1 MADSNIPQPKPTTK
15 ELAEEA
21 QRIVRETSNKYLG
34 FFSPDAQADI
44 CSFNDAEAVI
54 NHIKRLQTHS
64 ADASLGLPSSV
75 DSFCRAI
82 DHLSKSLEPYFACIT
97 SFMQVKPEI
106 GCLVWG
112 ILQFLFKL
120 CRNYTSFLEKLA
132 ELLEKVTQDLQ
143 LQASLVLQAM
153 DWARKV
159 GKTDLKNDPEAKKPL
174 FDAMILLY
182 SDLMDLLCT
191 ISDLFAERDGEGK
204 IGKVF
209 WVPFDEHFAHFQQKF
224 RAHQTILDVEV
235 QKLEGSLW
243 TMAYENLKTLQET
256 TFERLQCNQWELMRI
271 RLDSLKTW
279 IGAHP
284 WTPAFEESKRKRSP
298 GTSTWIFS
306 HPGYKWWS
314 DPSTG
319 SEEGRDSFCTLE
331 STRVLSIQA
340 KPGYGKSVLCGSIIQ
355 DLQQKAK
362 EKNRGN
368 DGTTSAVAYYFFDK
382 QRSIQDDNTVAIRS
396 IIAQLIHQYQDRP
409 DLVDLA
415 LILRDFS
422 TTGETTA
429 SIQDLRDLFALTLQA
444 IGDSALVFDGLD
456 ECADVDN
463 FLEELEGIT
472 RLSKTRI
479 LFSSRPSVNYKGF
492 FQSCTRTVL
501 LEGDTNLQ
509 DIETY
514 LHSAIG
520 RLIRSEAL
528 MLEDS
533 AQNTVHSIAQKSRS
547 MFLWA
552 SLMINYLS
560 SEMMTQQDKIDAI
573 REMSLFPEL
582 DSLYTR
588 ILKKLYSWHSHASAR
603 RNLQLLFEWICV
615 AARPLRVSELQ
626 CALAIQIGRKT
637 TKGREIANFEQ
648 HLVRNTGA
656 LVEVAGDNTVK
667 FIHTSVL
674 EFFMGAMEDSA
685 VLPTRQPE
693 LKVDADGVQCAI
705 ASTCLS
711 YLIFDGPKAP
721 ISTVIGPPV
730 TPQMIVAKYPL
741 ILYATQFWS
750 YHAFRSI
757 EQWEIVSNK
766 IDAGH
771 DPPKRGLVQ
780 MMTAFLSNKP
790 VVTTWTEI
798 AWTAGHEPCLN
809 GLPFLTWKLSLL
821 RDSPLGE
828 MMNRFCQDLSTLNL
842 QWQHVLLD
850 DPSEIWQPSIPA
862 FLKSPFWVQTND
874 ASVTCLDTA
883 VSNQP
888 TMGGEARTE
897 PILVASQCCSHG
909 SEVGMVKLWP
919 STTFHQEMKADPP
932 QLSRL
937 VSLIE
942 ELTRGWEVTY
952 EIKSIQ
958 TQATMHSITVE
969 MPCLQIRRV
978 LAKAFASKDP
988 KNFTFPVAFSRDL
1001 RQITIL
1007 ECLIRLSPSTGCQSM
1022 QHDISIQ
1029 DLQIEGPF
1037 NPEMCPF
1044 EEHEVESVVM
1054 KCPCSYAWYH
1064 IMFSLSSRYLVVL
1077 RGPGRPA
1084 DAFRFS
1090 RFEFVVYRDHG
1101 YTEPQPDFKVVSR
1114 ILSTVYPG
1122 SGNFTFHPT
1131 QPILAISR
1139 MSVIVLW
1146 FFEEPDTN
1154 LVRISSPLSG
1164 LSFSRCGN
1172 YIHGHSTERDPNY
1185 SVVKITKFIDAVVP
1199 KPISSSSSH
1208 DQTQGSTLSIRSRIP
1223 EAQHQQSQQFLA
1235 KSSLPSTMSSNEIA
1249 FSKQDSRLQIS
1260 MVRQLNESGEVLLQK
1275 ISENGLLVTEC
1286 ITRLPMSSHLEG
1298 THVTTL
1304 NLFNQTEDVQ
1314 VILNKT
1320 LQETYS
1326 VDETKPDDI
1335 RLPLLVTRTQRSI
1348 PQDLR
1353 KRRSPLE
1360 LLGGD
1365 MKKRH

>member
-1 MADSNIPQPKPTTK
+1 
-15 ELAEEA
+15 
-21 QRIVRETSNKYLG
+21 
-34 FFSPDAQADI
+34 
-44 CSFNDAEAVI
+44 
-54 NHIKRLQTHS
+54 
-64 ADASLGLPSSV
+64 
-75 DSFCRAI
+75 
-82 DHLSKSLEPYFACIT
+82 
-97 SFMQVKPEI
+97 
-106 GCLVWG
+106 
-112 ILQFLFKL
+112 
-120 CRNYTSFLEKLA
+120 
-132 ELLEKVTQDLQ
+132 
-143 LQASLVLQAM
+143 
-153 DWARKV
+153 
-159 GKTDLKNDPEAKKPL
+159 
-174 FDAMILLY
+174 MILLY

-191 ISDLFAERDGEGK
+191 ISDLFAERDGEECWRTVLR

-224 RAHQTILDVEV
+224 RAHQTILDVEKRHSNACSV
-235 QKLEGSLW
+235 I
-243 TMAYENLKTLQET
+243 
-256 TFERLQCNQWELMRI
+256 RI

-355 DLQQKAK
+355 DLQQKAE

-368 DGTTSAVAYYFFDK
+368 DGTTSAVAYYFSDK
-382 QRSIQDDNTVAIRS
+382 QRSIQDDNTGAIRS

-533 AQNTVHSIAQKSRS
+533 AQDTVHSIAQKSRS

-637 TKGREIANFEQ
+637 TQGREIANFEQ

-693 LKVDADGVQCAI
+693 LKVDANGVQCAI

-711 YLIFDGPKAP
+711 YLIFNGPKAP

-766 IDAGH
+766 IDVGH

-828 MMNRFCQDLSTLNL
+828 VMKRFCQDLSTLNL
-842 QWQHVLLD
+842 Q
-850 DPSEIWQPSIPA
+850 
-862 FLKSPFWVQTND
+862 
-874 ASVTCLDTA
+874 
-883 VSNQP
+883 
-888 TMGGEARTE
+888 
-897 PILVASQCCSHG
+897 
-909 SEVGMVKLWP
+909 
-919 STTFHQEMKADPP
+919 
-932 QLSRL
+932 
-937 VSLIE
+937 
-942 ELTRGWEVTY
+942 
-952 EIKSIQ
+952 
-958 TQATMHSITVE
+958 
-969 MPCLQIRRV
+969 
-978 LAKAFASKDP
+978 
-988 KNFTFPVAFSRDL
+988 
-1001 RQITIL
+1001 
-1007 ECLIRLSPSTGCQSM
+1007 
-1022 QHDISIQ
+1022 
-1029 DLQIEGPF
+1029 
-1037 NPEMCPF
+1037 
-1044 EEHEVESVVM
+1044 
-1054 KCPCSYAWYH
+1054 
-1064 IMFSLSSRYLVVL
+1064 YLVVL

-1084 DAFRFS
+1084 DEFRFS
-1090 RFEFVVYRDHG
+1090 RFEFVAYRDHG

-1122 SGNFTFHPT
+1122 SGNFAFHPT

-1139 MSVIVLW
+1139 ISVTVLW

-1154 LVRISSPLSG
+1154 LVTISSPLSG

-1185 SVVKITKFIDAVVP
+1185 SIVNITKFVDAVVP

-1286 ITRLPMSSHLEG
+1286 IMRLPMSSHLEG

-1335 RLPLLVTRTQRSI
+1335 RLPLLVTRTQRPI
-1348 PQDLR
+1348 PQDRR
-1353 KRRSPLE
+1353 KRPSPLE